1 MFKTK
6 KLHPIAAI
14 TSFFKSLKD
23 VIFPIILFIIL
34 DTKINSSS
42 YIFFGLIGIGLTGL
56 LIISFIQWYRFTY
69 EITDNQI
76 KIVQGL
82 FVKKNRYIPFERIQS
97 IDIQEGIIHRF
108 FQLALV
114 KIETAGSSG
123 LEESDAI
130 LAAIP
135 KTEAFSIKEY
145 INSVKHQKIDIEN
158 ESDNEHTGK
167 IIYQMPN
174 REIFMFAVTSGGVG
188 VIISAVF
195 AFLSQFDEFI
205 PFESVFEGI
214 KEFIKNSIFLISLT
228 VFIFLLIAYILAIII
243 TFIKYYSFTVR
254 KIKDDLIISRGLLEK
269 KELTIPLS
277 RIQAIRVEQSI
288 IRHLFGYVTVY
299 IESAGGSV
307 TNNES
312 INIMLLPL
320 IKKSKLK
327 KYIEECLPE
336 YTIDVELTGAPRRSA
351 KRYMLRTS
359 LVSLPIIGGLS
370 YFLFPWGLFSFAL
383 LPLTIYWGY
392 LSYLAAGWNISNKQ
406 LVLRHRI
413 ISTTTFYLPR
423 NRIQDINITQTI
435 FQKKSKVGSISAFIK
450 SGGIGKKGIAVDLS
464 ISDINNIYKWLSQ
477 EDKTLS

>member
-1 MFKTK
+1 M
-6 KLHPIAAI
+6 
-14 TSFFKSLKD
+14 
-23 VIFPIILFIIL
+23 
-34 DTKINSSS
+34 
-42 YIFFGLIGIGLTGL
+42 
-56 LIISFIQWYRFTY
+56 
-69 EITDNQI
+69 
-76 KIVQGL
+76 
-82 FVKKNRYIPFERIQS
+82 
-97 IDIQEGIIHRF
+97 
-108 FQLALV
+108 
-114 KIETAGSSG
+114 
-123 LEESDAI
+123 
-130 LAAIP
+130 
-135 KTEAFSIKEY
+135 
-145 INSVKHQKIDIEN
+145 
-158 ESDNEHTGK
+158 
-167 IIYQMPN
+167 
-174 REIFMFAVTSGGVG
+174 
-188 VIISAVF
+188 
-195 AFLSQFDEFI
+195 
-205 PFESVFEGI
+205 
-214 KEFIKNSIFLISLT
+214 
-228 VFIFLLIAYILAIII
+228 
-243 TFIKYYSFTVR
+243 
-254 KIKDDLIISRGLLEK
+254 
-269 KELTIPLS
+269 PLS

-359 LVSLPIIGGLS
+359 LISLPIIGGLS
-370 YFLFPWGLFSFAL
+370 YFHFPWGLFSFAL

-464 ISDINNIYKWLSQ
+464 ISDIHNIYKWLSQ